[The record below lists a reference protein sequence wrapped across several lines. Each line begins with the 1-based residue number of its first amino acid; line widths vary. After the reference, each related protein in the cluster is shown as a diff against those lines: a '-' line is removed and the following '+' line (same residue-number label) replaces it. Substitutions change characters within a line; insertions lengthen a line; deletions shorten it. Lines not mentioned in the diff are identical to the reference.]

1 MWEIIRAG
9 GGFMWP
15 IILCSIAAVAIIL
28 ERLWTLQSSRV
39 IPRDLSQKVWN
50 WIEADQLS
58 DKLVVA
64 LEQNSPLGKLL
75 AIGLANRNKPR
86 ALMVERLEDGGR
98 HVVHELERF
107 LNTLGTIAAVAPLLG
122 LLGTVAGIIHAF
134 NAITANG
141 IGDPRILSGGIGEAL
156 ITTAAGLTVA
166 IPSLIAYRFLRGKV
180 ERLVVR
186 MEKEA
191 MKLVDALDERGCC
204 SRPLSMNL
212 RPRHRED
219 PEINL
224 ISLIDVLLV
233 LLIFFMVST
242 TFNQEGRVKVQLP
255 QSSDMPV
262 PRGSHEPLVITV
274 TAEGGYRVNE
284 RTLIN
289 ASPDTLRAALL
300 KEAGTDRGPITI
312 RADARTTHQA
322 VVTAMDVAGQLG
334 FAQLNIATVHEEAPP

>member
-15 IILCSIAAVAIIL
+15 IILCSVASVAIIL

-58 DKLVVA
+58 EKLVIA

-75 AIGLANRNKPR
+75 AIGLANRYKPR
-86 ALMVERLEDGGR
+86 ALMV
-98 HVVHELERF
+98 ELERF
-107 LNTLGTIAAVAPLLG
+107 LNTLGTIAAIAPLLG

-141 IGDPRILSGGIGEAL
+141 LGDPRILSGGIGEAL

-180 ERLVVR
+180 ERLVIR

-191 MKLVDALDERGCC
+191 MKLVDALDERG
-204 SRPLSMNL
+204 
-212 RPRHRED
+212 
-219 PEINL
+219 
-224 ISLIDVLLV
+224 
-233 LLIFFMVST
+233 
-242 TFNQEGRVKVQLP
+242 
-255 QSSDMPV
+255 
-262 PRGSHEPLVITV
+262 
-274 TAEGGYRVNE
+274 
-284 RTLIN
+284 
-289 ASPDTLRAALL
+289 
-300 KEAGTDRGPITI
+300 
-312 RADARTTHQA
+312 
-322 VVTAMDVAGQLG
+322 DVA
-334 FAQLNIATVHEEAPP
+334 ARA

>member
-1 MWEIIRAG
+1 MTAPQINGLACGRWRYLNRRRSSIMPADSNPTKEDAMWEIIRAG

-58 DKLVVA
+58 DKLVAA

-75 AIGLANRNKPR
+75 AIGLVNRNKPR

-98 HVVHELERF
+98 HVIHELERF
-107 LNTLGTIAAVAPLLG
+107 LNTLGTIASVAPLLG

-141 IGDPRILSGGIGEAL
+141 LGDPRTLSGGIGEAL

-180 ERLVVR
+180 ERLVIR

-191 MKLVDALDERGCC
+191 MKLVDALDER
-204 SRPLSMNL
+204 
-212 RPRHRED
+212 
-219 PEINL
+219 
-224 ISLIDVLLV
+224 
-233 LLIFFMVST
+233 
-242 TFNQEGRVKVQLP
+242 
-255 QSSDMPV
+255 
-262 PRGSHEPLVITV
+262 SHAEP
-274 TAEGGYRVNE
+274 
-284 RTLIN
+284 
-289 ASPDTLRAALL
+289 AS
-300 KEAGTDRGPITI
+300 
-312 RADARTTHQA
+312 
-322 VVTAMDVAGQLG
+322 
-334 FAQLNIATVHEEAPP
+334 F